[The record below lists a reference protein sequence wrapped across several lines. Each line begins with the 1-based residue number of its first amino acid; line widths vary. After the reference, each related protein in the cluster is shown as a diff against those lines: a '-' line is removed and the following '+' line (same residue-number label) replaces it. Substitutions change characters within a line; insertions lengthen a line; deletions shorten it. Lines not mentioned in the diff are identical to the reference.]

1 VHAHDSSVACI
12 ALSGDGRLLATDGSK
27 GTLVRIFTT
36 HDGSKLQEVCYV
48 LLLFFYSSLV

>member
-27 GTLVRIFTT
+27 GTLVRIFSTCART
-36 HDGSKLQEVCYV
+36 HQQGHGVVY
-48 LLLFFYSSLV
+48 F